1 MVRACLSKCQGFFH
15 PPTWIDRYNHQL
27 TNIIFSRGSITNL
40 VMSPPRREG
49 FKIIF
54 LLPPGHDWI
63 VFSFL
68 MRWAWGWGLGLG
80 DWGWGLGISSRN
92 YFFSRLGIWY
102 LQRGH
107 KQWATS
113 IQQSWQKLRK
123 ESESQWKSYLR
134 ENVIMLLKHTKAIIF
149 TTHRIE

>member
-1 MVRACLSKCQGFFH
+1 MVRACLSKCHGFFH

-68 MRWAWGWGLGLG
+68 MRWAWGWRLGLG

-92 YFFSRLGIWY
+92 YFFSRLGTWY

-123 ESESQWKSYLR
+123 ESESQWKSMKVISER
-134 ENVIMLLKHTKAIIF
+134 ECDHVTK
-149 TTHRIE
+149 TY

>member
-80 DWGWGLGISSRN
+80 DWGWGWEL
-92 YFFSRLGIWY
+92 
-102 LQRGH
+102 
-107 KQWATS
+107 
-113 IQQSWQKLRK
+113 
-123 ESESQWKSYLR
+123 
-134 ENVIMLLKHTKAIIF
+134 VPAIIF
-149 TTHRIE
+149 SRDLELDTCKEVTSNDLLPFSRVGRSFERRVKVNESQ